1 MTILKALHIELNKTK
16 TKKHNTMKRILL
28 LTCLIAV
35 ALASKAQTVTATW
48 QYSDI
53 DNLSACTVEESGVE
67 TALVSGS
74 YSLGASLS
82 PYQTLKNS
90 GADTDNGYTAVEYD
104 PWFCTLQPTEKVS
117 AATEGHQ
124 AAFSVTPAAG
134 HKFMPVRVSFDACKV
149 GTDNGQIDV
158 VVSDANGTSTTLG
171 TVYPLRNKIQ
181 DGNSTGY
188 SHHEFYVNDYNVSE
202 GTAFTLSLYI
212 INIADN
218 KDMGLRNVAIEGEMD
233 TEILTA
239 GDYISSLTFTGKT
252 GHEEETTMDLTS
264 LISGLKNG
272 GSVLYNTKLS
282 AEPTDFAVTLNDEYA
297 ATHAV
302 TLSYSERTLTVE
314 IYKDGSAVM
323 VFTVTF
329 SVSILPDK
337 AEATPLK
344 RGLMAL
350 HSSSG
355 NLVSWRARKTD
366 DPDLRFMLY
375 RITAAGNETAL
386 NSGDYIAG
394 KTNFLDKS
402 GSTSSTYRLEVLD
415 ADGNV
420 IETDESGATWSDQT
434 LYIPLTAGA
443 PTDNSGLG
451 ATYTPNDA
459 AICDMD
465 GDGEYEIILKWY
477 PSNAKDAASSGS
489 TSNIF
494 FDCYKL
500 DGTRLWRIDM
510 GQNFFASAHTV
521 QFIAWDFDG
530 DGYGEFMVKTAPG
543 TVDGQGNY
551 VVMGDDDP
559 TANWKNERGKQVEG
573 PEYITVFDGMT
584 GAELSTIAYHT
595 NYADGEAYWGDSN
608 QNRSERYLAAI
619 AWLDG
624 EDSNPSPIFAR
635 GYYRG
640 AFVGAYDWDGVTLS
654 ERWVSRNTT
663 SGEGLWGE
671 GAHSITVGDCTGDGK
686 QEIIYGSA
694 ALNHDGTLLYRTGLG
709 HGDSEHLG
717 DFDPDNPG
725 LEVYMVHEESPYGA
739 DLRDAA
745 TGTLLIHQTASGD
758 TGRGLA
764 AHYNPEAEG
773 AYFQYS
779 EVMSDLYDWNWNV
792 IKSDVSHGGGG
803 SLNNRVYWDGLLADC
818 YYDKSVLESYNP
830 TYNSFD
836 RIQVNGGN
844 YTIGTLNNDTKYNPC
859 ILGDILGDWREEIVT
874 WTEEN
879 GTYYLIINATN
890 YESDYT
896 VPHLM
901 DDPNYRAQ
909 VIGQNVCYNQPPHL
923 GYNLRDSKKITRE
936 CIEYDAGTGQG
947 KYWDCAFFTYPVII
961 PDDVTAWKV
970 TARANDVDTVRTTK
984 IASGTVLPA
993 NTGIVYNSTAREVTF
1008 VPTARTASSD
1018 ASSSNVIDGSY
1029 VSTSLTV
1036 NTSGTGNGYYTF
1048 GVGDRG
1054 IGFYLVGE
1062 GNSVPG
1068 GDGYVSFRGTTNNP
1082 LADSYVL
1089 GYSVNPVADAIDSP
1103 LADADRNVDDEA
1115 VYNLQGVRLKNAP
1128 QKGVYIQGGK
1138 KQLK

>member
-1 MTILKALHIELNKTK
+1 MTICRRMHIELNKNQ
-16 TKKHNTMKRILL
+16 KHNTMKKILL
-28 LTCLIAV
+28 LTCAIIAAV
-35 ALASKAQTVTATW
+35 ASKAQTVTATW
-48 QYSDI
+48 RYSDFE
-53 DNLSACTVEESGVE
+53 NLSACSVTEGGTE
-67 TALVSGS
+67 TALVTSGYDLGSCLS
-74 YSLGASLS
+74 YK
-82 PYQTLKNS
+82 QTLYNS
-90 GADTDNGYTAVEYD
+90 GADTDNGYEAVTYD
-104 PWFCTLQPTEKVS
+104 PWFCTLQPMERVS
-117 AATEGHQ
+117 AATDGHQ
-124 AAFSVTPAAG
+124 VSFSVIPAEG
-134 HKFMPVRVSFDACKV
+134 HKFMPVKVSFDACKV

-158 VVSDANGTSTTLG
+158 VASDVNGTSSTLG

-181 DGNSTGY
+181 EGNSTGY
-188 SHHEFYVNDYNVSE
+188 SHHEFYVNDFNVSE

-218 KDMGLRNVAIEGEMD
+218 KDMGLRNVTIEGEMD
-233 TEILTA
+233 SEILTA
-239 GDYISSLTFTGKT
+239 GDYISSLTFTGQT
-252 GHEEETTMDLTS
+252 GHYAATTMDLTS
-264 LISGLKNG
+264 SVSSLKNG
-272 GSVLYNTKLS
+272 ESLLYSTKLS
-282 AEPTDFAVTLNDEYA
+282 AEPTDFAVTLNSEYA
-297 ATHAV
+297 STHAA
-302 TLSYSERTLTVE
+302 TATYDDRTLTVSIQKE
-314 IYKDGSAVM
+314 DGTQVFT
-323 VFTVTF
+323 FTVTF
-329 SVSILPDK
+329 SVSILPEK

-350 HSSSG
+350 HSGSG
-355 NLVSWRARKTD
+355 NLVSWRARKAD
-366 DPDLRFMLY
+366 DPNLRFMLY
-375 RITAAGNETAL
+375 RVTSSGTETAL
-386 NSGDYIAG
+386 NSGNFIAG
-394 KTNFLDKS
+394 KTNFRDTS
-402 GSTSSTYRLEVLD
+402 GSTSHTYRLEVLD

-459 AICDMD
+459 AFCDMD

-521 QFIAWDFDG
+521 QFIAWDFDN

-551 VVMGDDDP
+551 VIMGDDDP
-559 TANWKNERGKQVEG
+559 TANWKNSRGKQVEG

-584 GAELSTIAYHT
+584 GAELATIPYHT
-595 NYADGEAYWGDSN
+595 TYADGEAYWGDSN

-635 GYYRG
+635 GYYSG
-640 AFVGAYDWDGVTLS
+640 AFVGAYDWDGITLS
-654 ERWVSRNTT
+654 ERWVSRNTS
-663 SGEGLWGE
+663 SGQGLWGE
-671 GAHSITVGDCTGDGK
+671 GAHSITVGDCTGDGC
-686 QEIIYGSA
+686 QEIVYGSA
-694 ALNHDGTLLYRTGLG
+694 ALNHDGSLLYRTGLG

-725 LEVYMVHEESPYGA
+725 LEVFMVHEESPYGA

-745 TGTLLIHQTASGD
+745 TGNLLIHVTASGD

-773 AYFQYS
+773 AYLQYS
-779 EVMSDLYDWNWNV
+779 EDLSKLYDWNWNV

-830 TYNSFD
+830 TANTFD
-836 RIQVNGGN
+836 RIQVNGTN
-844 YTIGTLNNDTKYNPC
+844 YTIGNLNNDTKYNPC

-909 VIGQNVCYNQPPHL
+909 TIGQNVCYNQPPHL

-947 KYWDCAFFTYPVII
+947 KYWDCAYFTYPVII
-961 PDDVTAWKV
+961 PDDITAWKV
-970 TARANDVDTVRTTK
+970 TARANEVDTVRTTK
-984 IASGTVLPA
+984 IASGTILPA
-993 NTGIVYNSTAREVTF
+993 NTGIVYNATTPEVTF

-1018 ASSSNVIDGSY
+1018 ASTSNVIEGSY

-1036 NTSGTGNGYYTF
+1036 NTSGTGYGYYTF

-1054 IGFYLVGE
+1054 IGFYLVDE
-1062 GNSVPG
+1062 GNSVEG
-1068 GDGYVSFRGTTNNP
+1068 GTGYVSFRGTSSNS

-1089 GYSVNPVADAIDSP
+1089 GYSVNPVADAIDAP
-1103 LADADRNVDDEA
+1103 QAADAADDEA
-1115 VYNLQGVRLKNAP
+1115 IYNLQGVRLNAAP
-1128 QKGVYIQGGK
+1128 RKGVYIQGGK

>member
-1 MTILKALHIELNKTK
+1 M
-16 TKKHNTMKRILL
+16 KKSLSFL
-28 LTCLIAV
+28 FVVLPLAV
-35 ALASKAQTVTATW
+35 SAQTVTATW
-48 QYSDI
+48 QYSEI
-53 DNLSACTVEESGVE
+53 ENLSAVSITSDGEESDLV
-67 TALVSGS
+67 TAS
-74 YSLGASLS
+74 YALGAELS

-90 GADTDNGYTAVEYD
+90 GADTESGYTAVDYD

-117 AATEGHQ
+117 TRTEGHHVS
-124 AAFSVTPAAG
+124 FSVTPSAG
-134 HKFMPVRVSFDACKV
+134 HKFMPVKVSFDACKV
-149 GTDNGQIDV
+149 GTDNGGIDV
-158 VVSDANGTSTTLG
+158 VVSDANGNTTTLG
-171 TVYPLRNKIQ
+171 SVTPLRNKIQ
-181 DGNSTGY
+181 EGNSTGY
-188 SHHEFYVNDYNVSE
+188 SHFEFYVSDYNVAE
-202 GTAFTLSLYI
+202 GISFTLTLYI

-218 KDMGLRNVAIEGEMD
+218 KDMGLRNITIEGEMD
-233 TEILTA
+233 SEILTA
-239 GDYISSLTFTGKT
+239 GDYISSLTFTGKVGNSESAT
-252 GHEEETTMDLTS
+252 IDLLS
-264 LISGLKNG
+264 VVGELKNG
-272 GSVLYNTKLS
+272 ESVHYSTKLS
-282 AEPTDFAVTLNDEYA
+282 AEPTDFAL
-297 ATHAV
+297 
-302 TLSYSERTLTVE
+302 TLSEAYATNHTVEYSYDSRTLTVV
-314 IYKDGSAVM
+314 ISKDGSAVM
-323 VFTVTF
+323 TFSVSF
-329 SVSILPDK
+329 SVSILPEK
-337 AEATPLK
+337 GEAKPLG

-350 HSSSG
+350 HTSSG

-366 DPDLRFMLY
+366 DHNLRFMLY
-375 RITAAGNETAL
+375 RINAAGTEREL
-386 NSGDYIAG
+386 NNGNYIAG
-394 KTNFLDKS
+394 KTNFLDAS
-402 GSTSSTYRLEVLD
+402 GSSAYTYRLEVLD
-415 ADGNV
+415 VDGNV
-420 IETDESGATWSDQT
+420 IEADESGTTWSDQT

-443 PTDNSGLG
+443 PVDNSGLG

-500 DGTRLWRIDM
+500 DGTQLWRIDM

-551 VVMGDDDP
+551 VIMGEDDP
-559 TANWKNERGKQVEG
+559 TANWKNSRGKQVEG

-584 GAELSTIAYHT
+584 GAELATIPYHT
-595 NYADGEAYWGDSN
+595 NYADGEAYWGDSE

-624 EDSNPSPIFAR
+624 EDCNPSPIFAR
-635 GYYRG
+635 GYYSG

-663 SGEGLWGE
+663 SGQGLWGE

-686 QEIIYGSA
+686 QEIVYGSA
-694 ALNHDGTLLYRTGLG
+694 ALNHDGSLLYRTGLG

-725 LEVYMVHEESPYGA
+725 LEVYMVHEKSPYGA

-745 TGTLLIHQTASGD
+745 TGTLLIHKTASGD

-779 EVMSDLYDWNWNV
+779 AVMADLYDWNWNV

-803 SLNNRVYWDGLLADC
+803 SLNNRIYWDGLLSDC

-844 YTIGTLNNDTKYNPC
+844 YTIGELNNDTKYNPC
-859 ILGDILGDWREEIVT
+859 ILADILGDWREEIVT
-874 WTEEN
+874 WTQEGN
-879 GTYYLIINATN
+879 NYYLIVNATD
-890 YESDYT
+890 YQSDYT

-901 DDPNYRAQ
+901 DDFNYRAQ

-923 GYNLRDSKKITRE
+923 GYNLRDSKKLTRQ
-936 CIEYDAGTGQG
+936 CIEYDAGNSLG
-947 KYWDCAFFTYPVII
+947 KYWDCFYTTYPVII
-961 PDDVTAWKV
+961 PDGVTAWKV
-970 TARANDVDTVRTTK
+970 TGRKYSNNVDTLVTTK
-984 IASGTVLPA
+984 LSSGIVIPA
-993 NTGIVYNSTAREVTF
+993 NTGIVYNSATPEVTF
-1008 VPTARTASSD
+1008 VPSARTADSMSSTI
-1018 ASSSNVIDGSY
+1018 IDGSY
-1029 VSTSLTV
+1029 VDVALPE
-1036 NTSGTGNGYYTF
+1036 NTDSKGYYVF

-1054 IGFYLVGE
+1054 VGFYLA
-1062 GNSVPG
+1062 
-1068 GDGYVSFRGTTNNP
+1068 GDDVVVESGTGYLSFSGTSAVP

-1089 GYSVNPVADAIDSP
+1089 GVSANPMADAV
-1103 LADADRNVDDEA
+1103 DAPHAETSDGA
-1115 VYNLQGVRLKNAP
+1115 VYNLQGIRLESVP
-1128 QKGVYIQGGK
+1128 QRGVYIKDGK
-1138 KQLK
+1138 KQVK